1 MLRSLSRRGST
12 LASSAPP
19 YTPVT
24 VRAGATRVTL
34 PRAKIEAS
42 FTRSSGAVRGVCAR
56 SRCGGGKGGVGWG
69 VEVILVS
76 STSLSAHFPSPSPR
90 TLQGGQNV
98 NKVNTKAQLRLP
110 LSSADWLDEH
120 TRARL
125 RSLFAS
131 SVTRDDA
138 LLVTSQQHRTQAA
151 NLEDAMR
158 KLHDMVLA
166 AAQVPAQRDLRAELT
181 AHAKAVR
188 TLEKR
193 RRGEVKARRG
203 GGGGGDD

>member
-42 FTRSSGAVRGVCAR
+42 FTRSSGAVRVRPLKMRGWE
-56 SRCGGGKGGVGWG
+56 GWG
-69 VEVILVS
+69 GMVEVILVS
-76 STSLSAHFPSPSPR
+76 SSSLSAHFPSPSPR

-110 LSSADWLDEH
+110 LSDADWLDEH

-138 LLVTSQQHRTQAA
+138 LLVTSQRHRTQAA

-181 AHAKAVR
+181 EHAKAVR